1 MLLLLAA
8 RAAGLQESPG
18 GPVIEQRRMP
28 DGSLFLLLPRPG
40 SRVVRWAS
48 FVRMGREHEP
58 QGVFGL
64 SEACHRSSLAGT
76 WTQGSG
82 DQLAEKAALVELDR
96 ALADWHDAL
105 EAGSSTPSE
114 AGQKRLEAKRL
125 AVVKARAEAAKLGDP
140 LLLRRSLAVLPGVGP
155 RVETGVGGSL
165 LSASVPATRVLDFAL
180 LMEERRRDAALR
192 TFHRTF
198 EDVRHRLRAREEKRS
213 IRYLRAACQRAILVH
228 PRRLSLMPPS
238 ASPRFFSWQ
247 DAVEFYQRHQRP
259 ERTVTVLVGDF
270 DVERIATGLNRIFV
284 HPPNSVAKPVRLP
297 GEPAQ
302 VGKNLSQIRSPG
314 APSLVLGYRIPE
326 ATPLSHLSV
335 LEQLFLRSS
344 RLESS
349 LVRERGLAEQILV
362 HPSFPELGW
371 PALFV
376 IEISSVPGSDYAGL
390 IAESMKLIEELP
402 SLRDAQIERAIRVWR
417 AARRRLADDPRRL
430 AETLA
435 REVALEGRAAAEPE
449 EPSVAAIR
457 KLVGRLLDP
466 ARLTMVEAMRA
477 PVSGKQFS
485 GKPPPPGKER

>member
-192 TFHRTF
+192 TFHRT
-198 EDVRHRLRAREEKRS
+198 
-213 IRYLRAACQRAILVH
+213 
-228 PRRLSLMPPS
+228 
-238 ASPRFFSWQ
+238 
-247 DAVEFYQRHQRP
+247 
-259 ERTVTVLVGDF
+259 
-270 DVERIATGLNRIFV
+270 
-284 HPPNSVAKPVRLP
+284 
-297 GEPAQ
+297 
-302 VGKNLSQIRSPG
+302 
-314 APSLVLGYRIPE
+314 
-326 ATPLSHLSV
+326 
-335 LEQLFLRSS
+335 
-344 RLESS
+344 
-349 LVRERGLAEQILV
+349 
-362 HPSFPELGW
+362 
-371 PALFV
+371 
-376 IEISSVPGSDYAGL
+376 
-390 IAESMKLIEELP
+390 
-402 SLRDAQIERAIRVWR
+402 
-417 AARRRLADDPRRL
+417 
-430 AETLA
+430 
-435 REVALEGRAAAEPE
+435 
-449 EPSVAAIR
+449 
-457 KLVGRLLDP
+457 
-466 ARLTMVEAMRA
+466 
-477 PVSGKQFS
+477 
-485 GKPPPPGKER
+485 